1 MAFLLGRHRHFG
13 EYPRVMNLHNHP
25 IATQSITRREFLRLG
40 EMGIA
45 AALGLFI
52 PSSKNF
58 SRFLDKY
65 NYRSNIPNNI
75 LEDINKIEVI
85 PPNQQGRVLELSVN
99 VYDKPTFSGTRVNR
113 YWRDWILPITDI
125 TIGTSEDSFNMV
137 WYKVG
142 EEGYVH
148 SGVIQP
154 VFTITNPVI
163 TQIPEGGTLA
173 EITVPFTDAHWDP
186 GQDKPVAYRF
196 YYATT
201 YWVMEIVQD
210 VDGLPWYGVR
220 DDKWEYMFYV
230 PASHMR
236 LIPSNELIPIS
247 FNVPSQMKR
256 IEVHIPE
263 QVMIAYEYDQPVFM
277 ARVASGAVFSNGNY
291 STPTGRH
298 QTFHKR
304 ASRHMARG
312 NLAANGYDLP
322 GVPWN
327 SYITED
333 GIAFH
338 GTYWH
343 NNFGRPRSHGCINL
357 TPQAAKWVYL
367 WTKPDA
373 PPDQEDIYES
383 TGTNV
388 DIID

>member
-1 MAFLLGRHRHFG
+1 MR
-13 EYPRVMNLHNHP
+13 LHNHL
-25 IATQSITRREFLRLG
+25 IASQSITRREFLRCG
-40 EMGIA
+40 GMGIA
-45 AALGLFI
+45 AALGFFI
-52 PSSKNF
+52 PSSKYL
-58 SRFLDKY
+58 SRFLDQY
-65 NYRSNIPNNI
+65 NFRPNLPISI
-75 LEDINKIEVI
+75 LDDINKIEVL
-85 PPNQQGRVLELSVN
+85 PPNQQGRVLDASIN
-99 VYDKPTFSGTRVNR
+99 VYDKPSFSSTIVNR
-113 YWRDWILPITDI
+113 YWRDWVLPITEV
-125 TIGTSEDSFNMV
+125 TIGNSEDSFNMV

-142 EEGYVH
+142 DEGYVH

-163 TQIPEGGTLA
+163 SQIPKGGTLA
-173 EITVPFTDAHWDP
+173 EVTVPFTDAHWDP
-186 GQDKPVAYRF
+186 GQVEPVAYRF

-210 VDGLPWYGVR
+210 ADGNPWYGVR

-236 LIPSNELIPIS
+236 LIPANELIPIS
-247 FNVPSQMKR
+247 FDVPSQMKR

-263 QVMIAYEYDQPVFM
+263 QVMIAFEFDQPVFM
-277 ARVASGAVFSNGNY
+277 ARVASGAVFSNGDY

-312 NLAANGYDLP
+312 NLAFNGYDLP

-373 PPDQEDIYES
+373 PPDQEDTYET

-388 DIID
+388 DIIE

>member
-1 MAFLLGRHRHFG
+1 MAVLLGRYWNFG
-13 EYPRVMNLHNHP
+13 KYTRVMRLLNHP
-25 IATQSITRREFLRLG
+25 IASQSVTRREFLKLG
-40 EMGIA
+40 GMGIV
-45 AALGLFI
+45 AALGLFF
-52 PSSKNF
+52 PPSKNLTRLLNQSDF
-58 SRFLDKY
+58 HAKNMS
-65 NYRSNIPNNI
+65 SI
-75 LEDINKIEVI
+75 LTDINKVEVL
-85 PPNQQGRVLELSVN
+85 PPNQQGRVLDPSLN
-99 VYDKPTFSGTRVNR
+99 VYDIPSLNGTRVNT
-113 YWRDWILPITDI
+113 YWRDWIFPITEI
-125 TIGTSEDSFNMV
+125 TIGKSEDSFNMV
-137 WYKVG
+137 WYKLG
-142 EEGYVH
+142 DEGYVH
-148 SGVIQP
+148 SGSIQP
-154 VFTITNPVI
+154 VMTITNPVI
-163 TQIPEGGTLA
+163 TNLPPGGTLA
-173 EITVPFTDAHWDP
+173 EVTVPFTDAHWDP
-186 GQDKPVAYRF
+186 GEDEPVAYRF

-210 VDGLPWYGVR
+210 TDGNPWYGVR

-236 LIPSNELIPIS
+236 LIPANELNPIS
-247 FNVPSQMKR
+247 ANIPSYMKR

-263 QVMIAYEYDQPVFM
+263 QIMIAFEYDEPVFM
-277 ARVASGAVFSNGNY
+277 ARIASGAVFSNGDY
-291 STPTGRH
+291 STPTGKH

-357 TPQAAKWVYL
+357 TSQAAKWVYL

-373 PPDQEDIYES
+373 PPDEEDIYEA

-388 DIID
+388 DIIG